1 MSEPENTPS
10 SLPPPPPSS
19 SPKTAAVPLKKETV
33 RITLRGRPGAGVT
46 QPRESTAPISP
57 ATGGIPASFNTTSV
71 VPMVSKKSTA
81 PIQLPSAPLPPP
93 APKSSTAPVKLPA
106 PPMSP
111 PSRKTTSAI
120 PVASSP
126 PPAVPAPSGAMPP
139 PPARPL
145 APPSAPRPP
154 GVPGAPTAA
163 RPPGAPVAPSAPRPA
178 APPMA
183 GLPAATRPLGLNPA
197 APPPRTETGA
207 PTVPLQKAA
216 PGPRPPT
223 VPGAGTGPMVGGGAG
238 PASPLPKATVKLQP
252 TQAMQ
257 RPSISAPPS
266 APVKRSAA
274 ADAEQFYEE
283 KDPEAGLVPLS
294 VICFVLSAVL
304 MAVQMFGADAVKS
317 AEPNAESPIM
327 VPASGK
333 MPWENQNKSTGAWV
347 NSFSSQLMKIP

>member
-1 MSEPENTPS
+1 MSEPENTPPS
-10 SLPPPPPSS
+10 PPPPSGS
-19 SPKTAAVPLKKETV
+19 TPKTAAVPLKKETV

-93 APKSSTAPVKLPA
+93 APKSSTAPVRLPA

-111 PSRKTTSAI
+111 PSRKTTTAI

-126 PPAVPAPSGAMPP
+126 PPAVPAPTGAMPP

-145 APPSAPRPP
+145 APPMAPK
-154 GVPGAPTAA
+154 
-163 RPPGAPVAPSAPRPA
+163 PPGAPMAPKPSGGAPMAPSAPRPT

-183 GLPAATRPLGLNPA
+183 GLPAATRPLSQNPA

-207 PTVPLQKAA
+207 PTVPLQKMPAS
-216 PGPRPPT
+216 PRPPT
-223 VPGAGTGPMVGGGAG
+223 APGTGTGPMVGGGAS
-238 PASPLPKATVKLQP
+238 PAAPLPKATVKLQP

-294 VICFVLSAVL
+294 VICFVLSALL
-304 MAVQMFGADAVKS
+304 MAVQMFGADAVKT
-317 AEPNAESPIM
+317 AEPNVESPIM

-333 MPWENQNKSTGAWV
+333 MPWESQSKNSGVWA